1 MRPPVACARM
11 ALELELELEL
21 QLAAILRAVGILG
34 VGVSLDR

>member
-1 MRPPVACARM
+1 M